1 MIPFTNNH
9 PNSTQLNSPSIS
21 LYDIIGTLKAA
32 QPANKVENGSTNITA
47 ADVTQ
52 LMDKL
57 STMTAEVDLS
67 NKRAVEAERR
77 VSDLA
82 KDKTQLT
89 DEQIPMLKLKLER
102 KKEKNKALCSKL
114 VELEQVGKEYYAE
127 LQVSLNQNSTYEAQ
141 CSDLRVRLER
151 AEKEKDSRI
160 AGQSTKE
167 QTGPTEGHGQ
177 LLAAHEELQ
186 NNFNNLQDRYRRA
199 REELEDEEIDNK
211 RTQVSQSQSLFLYT
225 VGILCNVECC
235 IRQLWCSS
243 TIFYHI
249 ISIAYN
255 HQTDLPSFKH
265 TYLPVTARQ
274 RVYGSS
280 NRCRS

>member
-211 RTQVSQSQSLFLYT
+211 RTQVSQSQRVYFS
-225 VGILCNVECC
+225 ILLASYVMWSAA
-235 IRQLWCSS
+235 LDSS
-243 TIFYHI
+243 GVLQPYSI
-249 ISIAYN
+249 ISLA
-255 HQTDLPSFKH
+255 
-265 TYLPVTARQ
+265 
-274 RVYGSS
+274 
-280 NRCRS
+280 